1 MKNIVLVLIFGIST
15 FFSNAQESF
24 YKTYPFYNFTEK
36 SMVFAW
42 EDGYSIAVLA
52 VKDTFCLSI
61 IRTNL
66 EGDTL
71 WTIDYDISFY
81 STEANLRGT
90 SDGEGN
96 IYLSLTR
103 TNKNLL
109 KIDQNGSIVW
119 FKDYPFLQHV
129 IKYGNDFLWAI
140 TYPGGKREENYFS
153 VCLLLRLLTKSVT
166 SGMSSLEIESN
177 ILINISISSFG
188 NFFDNLSKT
197 VSIY

>member
-140 TYPGGKREENYFS
+140 TYPGGKSLYKINPNTGDTLWKSQPFGS
-153 VCLLLRLLTKSVT
+153 GGVNTSMAIKQNVSLTART
-166 SGMSSLEIESN
+166 AME
-177 ILINISISSFG
+177 
-188 NFFDNLSKT
+188 
-197 VSIY
+197 